1 MPMSI
6 QNKILFL
13 WEDDVDFITVFS
25 LVLQEHGYSMQSVKS
40 FDECIESC
48 KNQQPKLLIV
58 RSFVNEPR
66 DGLGFIRKIRLDS
79 SVPYFPIMV
88 GWADF
93 ADYNKQREQQETF
106 ASGANAYFGRVF
118 DITDVLR
125 EIDML
130 LNNPKA
136 TEIIDR

>member
-1 MPMSI
+1 MNV

-13 WEDDVDFITVFS
+13 WEDDVDFVKMFS
-25 LVLQEHGYSMQSVKS
+25 LFLQEHGYLMQSVKS
-40 FDECIESC
+40 FDECAESC
-48 KNQQPKLLIV
+48 KNQRPALLII

-66 DGLGFIRKIRLDS
+66 DGLEFIRKIRLNS
-79 SVPYFPIMV
+79 SVPYLPIVV

-93 ADYNKQREQQETF
+93 ADYNKQQEQKETF

-125 EIDML
+125 EIEML
-130 LNNPKA
+130 FNNPKA
-136 TEIIDR
+136 TGIVDR